1 MTKVECSDTQ
11 LIWVEKYTPSGL
23 VPAKFPSLKPCYVFN
38 SPGFNWCCVERC
50 FGHKLDVRAGTS
62 FLFWGWEEAP
72 YSSPGVWWLPSCCNL
87 TPLTFTAGELW
98 VREKTVFIFP
108 GRSNDSPR
116 PARSEKHWE
125 GWVAD
130 VRARDRSCMHLKLL
144 CEYMFACAH
153 VFSVRYE
160 CNIIFSH
167 SELLFSNTI
176 SWTIHFS
183 PVICNDIT
191 SYITFLYM
199 CGFIS
204 RFFILFCLVNLS
216 WLPKLHNK
224 SISGRVSFFFF
235 PSKSSL
241 LVRLFHKHFYNQI
254 LYVSRKRLAG
264 LLTTYWV
271 YKLLLT

>member
-1 MTKVECSDTQ
+1 M
-11 LIWVEKYTPSGL
+11 
-23 VPAKFPSLKPCYVFN
+23 
-38 SPGFNWCCVERC
+38 GF
-50 FGHKLDVRAGTS
+50 
-62 FLFWGWEEAP
+62 
-72 YSSPGVWWLPSCCNL
+72 
-87 TPLTFTAGELW
+87 TF
-98 VREKTVFIFP
+98 
-108 GRSNDSPR
+108 
-116 PARSEKHWE
+116 
-125 GWVAD
+125 
-130 VRARDRSCMHLKLL
+130 RSCMHLKLL